1 MKRTL
6 GLILALTLAGAFA
19 AASQA
24 AQKGSTMMLV
34 ATPTLRR
41 FGALLAC
48 MAWAALGAPMAQAS
62 VAAPRRSDNS
72 GRSRR
77 LGLRR
82 RPRGRGRRARGRCRP
97 YCGQSAAPDRR
108 VGAPRRLQIA
118 NNKEDKVKRLL
129 ILAATL
135 AAALS
140 VGVAT
145 SGAAPETPNGY
156 CGAANMLNAW
166 PGGGANVPNGG
177 GMQNA
182 MTVNNANG
190 NNGMF
195 GAVGAT
201 AC

>member
-1 MKRTL
+1 MY
-6 GLILALTLAGAFA
+6 
-19 AASQA
+19 Q
-24 AQKGSTMMLV
+24 STS
-34 ATPTLRR
+34 TP
-41 FGALLAC
+41 
-48 MAWAALGAPMAQAS
+48 
-62 VAAPRRSDNS
+62 
-72 GRSRR
+72 
-77 LGLRR
+77 
-82 RPRGRGRRARGRCRP
+82 
-97 YCGQSAAPDRR
+97 
-108 VGAPRRLQIA
+108 LQLY
-118 NNKEDKVKRLL
+118 NKEEDKVRRLL

-135 AAALS
+135 ATALS

-166 PGGGANVPNGG
+166 PGGGANVPSGG

>member
-1 MKRTL
+1 MGVL
-6 GLILALTLAGAFA
+6 VL
-19 AASQA
+19 
-24 AQKGSTMMLV
+24 LV
-34 ATPTLRR
+34 ANENPAAEVRPAVAREL
-41 FGALLAC
+41 
-48 MAWAALGAPMAQAS
+48 AALGVTSLSLLRDDQTTA
-62 VAAPRRSDNS
+62 VALEGWAFADRSAEAAAR
-72 GRSRR
+72 G
-77 LGLRR
+77 RR
-82 RPRGRGRRARGRCRP
+82 RPCCR
-97 YCGQSAAPDRR
+97 QSAAPDRR

-145 SGAAPETPNGY
+145 AGAAPETPNGY

-166 PGGGANVPNGG
+166 PGGGANVPNSG

-195 GAVGAT
+195 GAVGTT

>member
-24 AQKGSTMMLV
+24 AQKGGTMMLV
-34 ATPTLRR
+34 FTPILRR

-82 RPRGRGRRARGRCRP
+82 RPLGRGRRARGRCRHC
-97 YCGQSAAPDRR
+97 CGQSAAPDRR
-108 VGAPRRLQIA
+108 VGAPGRLQIA

-135 AAALS
+135 AAALC